1 MARADPSP
9 VVRLY
14 LASAAS
20 GCRSD
25 DRWSIVERL
34 AAHAE
39 DVNDPNL
46 PLMVWYAAEPMA
58 AADLGRAVAFMKE
71 ARIPLLREYMAR
83 RVASLPA
90 PK

>member
-1 MARADPSP
+1 
-9 VVRLY
+9 
-14 LASAAS
+14 
-20 GCRSD
+20 
-25 DRWSIVERL
+25 
-34 AAHAE
+34 
-39 DVNDPNL
+39 VNDPNL

-83 RVASLPA
+83 RIASLPA